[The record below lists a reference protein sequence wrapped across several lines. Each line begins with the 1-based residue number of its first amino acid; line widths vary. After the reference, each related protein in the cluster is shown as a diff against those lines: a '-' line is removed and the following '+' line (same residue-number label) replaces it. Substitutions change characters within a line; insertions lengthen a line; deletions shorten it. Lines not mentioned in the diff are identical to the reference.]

1 MSFVNYPPPNTP
13 LTGAELLM
21 IAQSQNNQLV
31 TCTATV
37 GDIFGQAGSI
47 TLFGAAF
54 AAWFATLPTSDV
66 GQPVGA
72 FINSGGT
79 LQQVQP

>member
-1 MSFVNYPPPNTP
+1 
-13 LTGAELLM
+13 M
-21 IAQSQNNQLV
+21 IAQSQNGRLV
-31 TCTATV
+31 TCTATLNDV
-37 GDIFGQAGSI
+37 TISNVSI
-47 TLFGAAF
+47 AQFGAAF

-79 LQQVQP
+79 LQQVQS